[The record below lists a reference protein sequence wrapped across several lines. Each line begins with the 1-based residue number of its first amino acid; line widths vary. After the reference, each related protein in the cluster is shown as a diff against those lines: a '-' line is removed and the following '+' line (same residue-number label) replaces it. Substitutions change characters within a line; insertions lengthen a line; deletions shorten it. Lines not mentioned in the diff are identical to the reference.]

1 MSHPAPARRRTAPAL
16 GALALALALTGC
28 GGGGEST
35 PSSSAP
41 AVPAAGPS
49 TPGVAA
55 TATGDPES
63 PASQAAAQIR
73 EARASERA
81 EGSDRPQPREALE
94 TVGPGVQAGA
104 ASRGWQ
110 SVASSR
116 NDSVAVMDCTQD
128 VLEQAT
134 LDAVATHIPVAND
147 IAIVQLFA
155 SRDETH
161 EFLTCQYQGSSSR
174 GEGAPL
180 VMVHY
185 QHNIDGSRLDW
196 CQEEPA
202 VRADEYSFDPAT
214 GKGLLALLRPGMV
227 GGSDGAPLLPQRT
240 GWACTED
247 GTQLVSVTFGSMEGY
262 GPQNEGLTQVENSP
276 VANSTTVVTQARDHL
291 ADTVLK
297 DPAAFQEVISSASPY
312 FLNAQMDE
320 ETLQEAL
327 RIPTGLVPEEM
338 LSDQSTIDRPEGAP
352 EPVAPSQPPRP
363 FVGAAREAAESAAAA
378 SAAASASAASASPS
392 EGQDADPD
400 GATPASS
407 SPAPSPSPTRD

>member
-1 MSHPAPARRRTAPAL
+1 MSHPAPARRHIAPVL
-16 GALALALALTGC
+16 GAAALALALTGC
-28 GGGGEST
+28 GGGEST
-35 PSSSAP
+35 SPSSAAP
-41 AVPAAGPS
+41 APAGGPS

-81 EGSDRPQPREALE
+81 EGSDRPEPREALE
-94 TVGPGVQAGA
+94 TVGPGVSAGA
-104 ASRGWQ
+104 ATQGWQ
-110 SVASSR
+110 NVASRR

-155 SRDETH
+155 SRDQTH

-174 GEGAPL
+174 SEGAPL

-185 QHNIDGSRLDW
+185 QHNLDGSRLDW

-214 GKGLLALLRPGMV
+214 GRGLLALLRPGMV

-262 GPQNEGLTQVENSP
+262 GPQNEGLTQVVNSP

-297 DPAAFQEVISSASPY
+297 DPAAFQEVISVASPY
-312 FLNAQMDE
+312 FLNAQMDQ
-320 ETLQEAL
+320 ETLDRAL
-327 RIPTGLVPEEM
+327 QIPTGLVPEEM
-338 LSDQSTIDRPEGAP
+338 LNDQSTIERPEGAP

-378 SAAASASAASASPS
+378 SASASAAASASPS
-392 EGQDADPD
+392 EGQEADPEG
-400 GATPASS
+400 GAPAAS